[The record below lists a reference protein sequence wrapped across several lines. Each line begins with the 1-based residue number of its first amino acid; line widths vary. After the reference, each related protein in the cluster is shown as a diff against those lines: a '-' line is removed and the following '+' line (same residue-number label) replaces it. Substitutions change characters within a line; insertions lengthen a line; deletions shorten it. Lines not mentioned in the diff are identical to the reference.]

1 MNLPR
6 RKTAVLDCSMQ
17 PKTPQ
22 TSTSTQAMLLHEVL
36 KYAGAM
42 RRLTESLEH
51 ATSLLLDE
59 LESTSHP
66 PTEMSRGRET
76 PITLASMQNVMSFE
90 SATSP
95 EQAPPFSIP
104 ATFSPLK
111 RQRRS
116 IGPHRTPRNRNPCK
130 SCRANRRK
138 VGRATS

>member
-22 TSTSTQAMLLHEVL
+22 ASPSTQAMLLHEVL

-95 EQAPPFSIP
+95 AQAPPFPIP
-104 ATFSPLK
+104 AYSPLE

-116 IGPHRTPRNRNPCK
+116 TGPHRTPRNRNPCEY
-130 SCRANRRK
+130 CRANRRK